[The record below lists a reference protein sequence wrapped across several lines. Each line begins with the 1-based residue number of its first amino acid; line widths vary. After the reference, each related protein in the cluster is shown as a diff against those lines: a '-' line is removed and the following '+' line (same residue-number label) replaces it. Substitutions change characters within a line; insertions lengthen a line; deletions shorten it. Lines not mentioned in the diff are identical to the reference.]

1 MKKILSLVLVFV
13 MAMALSTCALGEIKT
28 TSYQHPV
35 LGFTIQAPVGWLQMD
50 SQNIAKLM
58 ADPSI
63 AKSFPNVDISAYV
76 DQCVANEMTMFM
88 DIKGSNFNIVGENVG
103 AAFTADQL
111 NLLLTPSLISQY
123 EQIFPSVNFIV
134 DGDTC
139 KMGDNEY
146 AYIVYEAST
155 GVNTV
160 IGAQYMICESGI
172 LYYLTLTIDNAMKVA
187 DYIEIDAM
195 FYKVLASFAE

>member
-28 TSYQHPV
+28 TPYQHPV

-58 ADPSI
+58 ADPSV

-76 DQCVANEMTMFM
+76 DQCIANEMTMFM

-103 AAFTADQL
+103 SAFTADQL

-123 EQIFPSVNFIV
+123 QQIFPSVNFIV

-160 IGAQYMICESGI
+160 IGAQYMICESGM
-172 LYYLTLTIDNAMKVA
+172 LYYITLTIDNAMKVA
-187 DYIEIDAM
+187 DYIEIDTM
-195 FYKVLASFAE
+195 FDKVLASFAE

>member
-1 MKKILSLVLVFV
+1 MRF
-13 MAMALSTCALGEIKT
+13 
-28 TSYQHPV
+28 
-35 LGFTIQAPVGWLQMD
+35 
-50 SQNIAKLM
+50 
-58 ADPSI
+58 
-63 AKSFPNVDISAYV
+63 
-76 DQCVANEMTMFM
+76 
-88 DIKGSNFNIVGENVG
+88 
-103 AAFTADQL
+103 
-111 NLLLTPSLISQY
+111 LLLTPSLISQY

-195 FYKVLASFAE
+195 FDKVLASFAE